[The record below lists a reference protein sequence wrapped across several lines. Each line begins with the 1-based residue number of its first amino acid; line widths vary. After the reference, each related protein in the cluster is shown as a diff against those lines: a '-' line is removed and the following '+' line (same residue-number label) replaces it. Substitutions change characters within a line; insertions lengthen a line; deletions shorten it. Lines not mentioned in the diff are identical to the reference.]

1 MFLVSVL
8 SVSAFFVRKR
18 ALQQMERV
26 KNPFSHA
33 IELLF
38 SVIQMVERD

>member
-1 MFLVSVL
+1 MLKV
-8 SVSAFFVRKR
+8 K
-18 ALQQMERV
+18 

-38 SVIQMVERD
+38 SLIQMVERDETLH